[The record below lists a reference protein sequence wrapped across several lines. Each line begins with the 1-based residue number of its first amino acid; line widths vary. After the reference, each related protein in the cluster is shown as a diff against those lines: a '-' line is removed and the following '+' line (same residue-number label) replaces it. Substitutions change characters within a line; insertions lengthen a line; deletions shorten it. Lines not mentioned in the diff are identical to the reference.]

1 MKVISLEDSSAPF
14 IQRFNASY
22 DKWRFVAIVSPT

>member
-1 MKVISLEDSSAPF
+1 MKVISLGDSSAPF
-14 IQRFNASY
+14 IQRFNDGY